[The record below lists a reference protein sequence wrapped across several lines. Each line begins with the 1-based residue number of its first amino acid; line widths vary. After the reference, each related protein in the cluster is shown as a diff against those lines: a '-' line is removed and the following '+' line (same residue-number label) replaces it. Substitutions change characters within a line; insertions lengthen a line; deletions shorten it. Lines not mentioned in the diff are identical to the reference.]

1 MEQGQSAFLG
11 TGWGF
16 PPEFTV
22 GGANVRMVSLEEDV
36 RESLLIILST
46 RVRERAMHSNFGC
59 DLHRFVF
66 HEISARLQTGIRQAV
81 GDALLQYEPRIEVD
95 DVLVNFDEQIEGK
108 VHIDIE
114 YTITATNTRF
124 NMVYPF
130 YLNEATS
137 PEIDI

>member
-1 MEQGQSAFLG
+1 MEQGDSAFLG

-22 GGANVRMVSLEEDV
+22 GGADVRMVSLDEDV

-46 RVRERAMHSNFGC
+46 RIRERAMHSTFGC

-66 HEISARLQTGIRQAV
+66 HEISARLETGLRQAV

-95 DVLVNFDEQIEGK
+95 EISVDFDEQIEGK
-108 VHIDIE
+108 VQINID
-114 YTITATNTRF
+114 YTVTATNTRY